1 MCFGGDEALCRRIYT
16 ISSLG
21 ASVGKHGDD
30 HPIDGSKLHPRTTE
44 EYRVFADQRISLFF
58 YSWSDSGVASSL
70 RHVS

>member
-58 YSWSDSGVASSL
+58 LLMVRLWSGIFSAA
-70 RHVS
+70 R

>member
-1 MCFGGDEALCRRIYT
+1 MCFGGDEALCRRVYT
-16 ISSLG
+16 
-21 ASVGKHGDD
+21 SVGKHGDD
-30 HPIDGSKLHPRTTE
+30 HPIDGSELHPRTTE